1 MVSNVRAS
9 LIHASKNRD
18 EVENIKILNHRLSN
32 ILGFSETSMNRL
44 RNADRDVVD
53 KRWGTMRDVIMV
65 TGRNRISKEIGL
77 YRKERKKI
85 EKISGEI
92 YNGIYKRF
100 LESDKYYKV
109 MFDLLNR
116 SEGYNIKDKKAV
128 LASGDKLIRLLKD
141 IVNKLETI
149 RIESQKI

>member
-1 MVSNVRAS
+1 MVSNIRGSVS
-9 LIHASKNRD
+9 QASKKRD

-44 RNADRDVVD
+44 KNADRDVVD

-85 EKISGEI
+85 EKISGDI

-100 LESDKYYKV
+100 LESDKY
-109 MFDLLNR
+109 
-116 SEGYNIKDKKAV
+116 
-128 LASGDKLIRLLKD
+128 
-141 IVNKLETI
+141 
-149 RIESQKI
+149 